1 MEHRDIA
8 VIGAGPAGAAV
19 AIQAARHGARVV
31 MFDKA
36 PCGRD
41 KVCGD
46 GLTPR
51 AVTALHDLGI
61 ALDDAHLIEGLRMIA
76 NKTERE
82 LPWPAGGRFAAHGAV
97 WPRRRL
103 DAYLVA
109 AAEEAGAEVIWETE
123 ALPVFDDDGSVI
135 GVEADGTRWIDGP
148 LTRAVKFGGI
158 CYLDEIVEARKDTTV
173 IIHPLTD
180 HRRSLTI
187 DKLGSTIDAADGF
200 LLVVSYNPGYQNAL
214 KDLKH
219 STRQRFVAL
228 EFDFPDEEH
237 EAQIIAHESGCEP
250 AIAERLARLGVKI
263 RNLREH
269 GLEEGAST
277 RMLIY
282 AGRLIKEGVSHR
294 RACQVSVTWGITD
307 DPQIQ
312 RSIDE
317 VVTSIFA

>member
-1 MEHRDIA
+1 MATKQEY
-8 VIGAGPAGAAV
+8 
-19 AIQAARHGARVV
+19 
-31 MFDKA
+31 
-36 PCGRD
+36 
-41 KVCGD
+41 
-46 GLTPR
+46 
-51 AVTALHDLGI
+51 
-61 ALDDAHLIEGLRMIA
+61 
-76 NKTERE
+76 TERNIE
-82 LPWPAGGRFAAHGAV
+82 EFYVADEPFYIPTSDEIEIFESAYRQRVPILLKGPTGTGKTRFVEHMAWRLTESLSPSKSKSASSNGSGQKLPLITVACHEDLTASDLVGRYL
-97 WPRRRL
+97 L
-103 DAYLVA
+103 D
-109 AAEEAGAEVIWETE
+109 
-123 ALPVFDDDGSVI
+123 
-135 GVEADGTRWIDGP
+135 ADGTRWIDGP
-148 LTRAVKFGGI
+148 LTRAVKSGGI

-187 DKLGSTIDAADGF
+187 DKLGTVINAADGF

-228 EFDFPDEEH
+228 EFDFPDEET
-237 EAQIIAHESGCEP
+237 EAQIIAHESGCDLDT
-250 AIAERLARLGVKI
+250 AERLARLGLKI

-307 DPQIQ
+307 DPQVQ

>member
-1 MEHRDIA
+1 MAIEQKYNEQNIEDYYVEKEPFYVPTSDEIDIFESAYRQRVPILLKGPTGTGKTRFVEHMAWRLSE
-8 VIGAGPAGAAV
+8 
-19 AIQAARHGARVV
+19 
-31 MFDKA
+31 
-36 PCGRD
+36 
-41 KVCGD
+41 
-46 GLTPR
+46 GLTARNP
-51 AVTALHDLGI
+51 G
-61 ALDDAHLIEGLRMIA
+61 
-76 NKTERE
+76 
-82 LPWPAGGRFAAHGAV
+82 
-97 WPRRRL
+97 
-103 DAYLVA
+103 A
-109 AAEEAGAEVIWETE
+109 AAENGAGEK
-123 ALPVFDDDGSVI
+123 LPLITVACHEDLTASDLVGRYLLD
-135 GVEADGTRWIDGP
+135 ADGTRWIDGP
-148 LTRAVKFGGI
+148 LTRAVKAGGI

-187 DKLGSTIDAADGF
+187 DKLGSTIEAADGF

-228 EFDFPDEEH
+228 EFDFPEEER
-237 EAQIIAHESGCEP
+237 EAQIIAHESGCDSDT
-250 AIAERLARLGVKI
+250 AERLARLGLKI

-282 AGRLIKEGVSHR
+282 AGRLIKEGVSQR

>member
-1 MEHRDIA
+1 MATKQEY
-8 VIGAGPAGAAV
+8 
-19 AIQAARHGARVV
+19 
-31 MFDKA
+31 
-36 PCGRD
+36 
-41 KVCGD
+41 
-46 GLTPR
+46 
-51 AVTALHDLGI
+51 
-61 ALDDAHLIEGLRMIA
+61 
-76 NKTERE
+76 TERNIE
-82 LPWPAGGRFAAHGAV
+82 EFYVADEPFYVPTSDEIEIFESAYRQRVPILLKGPTGTGKTRFVEHMAWRLTESLSPPKSKSASSNGSGQKLPLITVACHEDLTASDLVGRYL
-97 WPRRRL
+97 L
-103 DAYLVA
+103 D
-109 AAEEAGAEVIWETE
+109 
-123 ALPVFDDDGSVI
+123 
-135 GVEADGTRWIDGP
+135 ADGTRWIDGP
-148 LTRAVKFGGI
+148 LTRAVKSGGI

-180 HRRSLTI
+180 HRRSLSI
-187 DKLGSTIDAADGF
+187 DKLGTVINAADGF

-228 EFDFPDEEH
+228 EFDFPDEET
-237 EAQIIAHESGCEP
+237 EARIIAHESGCELDT
-250 AIAERLARLGVKI
+250 AERLARLGLKI

-307 DPQIQ
+307 DPQVQ

>member
-1 MEHRDIA
+1 MATKQEY
-8 VIGAGPAGAAV
+8 
-19 AIQAARHGARVV
+19 
-31 MFDKA
+31 
-36 PCGRD
+36 
-41 KVCGD
+41 
-46 GLTPR
+46 
-51 AVTALHDLGI
+51 
-61 ALDDAHLIEGLRMIA
+61 
-76 NKTERE
+76 TERNIE
-82 LPWPAGGRFAAHGAV
+82 EFYVSDEPFYVPTSDEIEIFESAYRQRVPILLKGPTGTGKTRFVEHMAWRLSESLSPTKSKSASSNGSAEKLPLLTVACHEDLTASDLVCRYL
-97 WPRRRL
+97 L
-103 DAYLVA
+103 D
-109 AAEEAGAEVIWETE
+109 
-123 ALPVFDDDGSVI
+123 
-135 GVEADGTRWIDGP
+135 ADGTRWIDGP
-148 LTRAVKFGGI
+148 LTRAVKSGGI

-187 DKLGSTIDAADGF
+187 DKLGTVINAADGF

-228 EFDFPDEEH
+228 EFDFPDEET
-237 EAQIIAHESGCEP
+237 EAQIIAHESGCDLEV
-250 AIAERLARLGVKI
+250 AERLARLGLKI

-307 DPQIQ
+307 DPQVQ

>member
-1 MEHRDIA
+1 MATKQEY
-8 VIGAGPAGAAV
+8 
-19 AIQAARHGARVV
+19 
-31 MFDKA
+31 
-36 PCGRD
+36 
-41 KVCGD
+41 
-46 GLTPR
+46 
-51 AVTALHDLGI
+51 
-61 ALDDAHLIEGLRMIA
+61 
-76 NKTERE
+76 TERNIE
-82 LPWPAGGRFAAHGAV
+82 EFYVSDEPFYVPTSDEIEIFESAYRQRVPILLKGPTGTGKTRFVEHMAWRLSESLSPTKSKSASSNGSAEKLPLITVACHEDLTASDLVGRYL
-97 WPRRRL
+97 L
-103 DAYLVA
+103 D
-109 AAEEAGAEVIWETE
+109 
-123 ALPVFDDDGSVI
+123 
-135 GVEADGTRWIDGP
+135 ADGTRWIDGP
-148 LTRAVKFGGI
+148 LTRAVKSGGI

-187 DKLGSTIDAADGF
+187 DKLGTVINAADGF

-228 EFDFPDEEH
+228 EFDFPDEET
-237 EAQIIAHESGCEP
+237 EAQIIAHESGCDLDV
-250 AIAERLARLGVKI
+250 AERLARLGLKI

-307 DPQIQ
+307 DPQVQ

>member
-1 MEHRDIA
+1 MATKQEY
-8 VIGAGPAGAAV
+8 
-19 AIQAARHGARVV
+19 
-31 MFDKA
+31 
-36 PCGRD
+36 
-41 KVCGD
+41 
-46 GLTPR
+46 
-51 AVTALHDLGI
+51 
-61 ALDDAHLIEGLRMIA
+61 
-76 NKTERE
+76 TERNIE
-82 LPWPAGGRFAAHGAV
+82 EFYVADEPFYVPTSDEIEIFESAYRQRVPILLKGPTGTGKTRFVEHMA
-97 WPRRRL
+97 WRL
-103 DAYLVA
+103 
-109 AAEEAGAEVIWETE
+109 TE
-123 ALPVFDDDGSVI
+123 SLSPPKSKSASSNGSVQKLPLI
-135 GVEADGTRWIDGP
+135 TVACHEDLTASDLVGRYLLDADGTRWIDGP
-148 LTRAVKFGGI
+148 LTRAVKSGGI

-187 DKLGSTIDAADGF
+187 DKLGTVINAADGF

-228 EFDFPDEEH
+228 EFDFPDEET
-237 EAQIIAHESGCEP
+237 EARIIAHESGCDLDT
-250 AIAERLARLGVKI
+250 AERLARLGLKI

-307 DPQIQ
+307 DPQVQ

>member
-1 MEHRDIA
+1 MATQQDYKQRNVEEYFVTEEPYYVPTSDEIEIFESAYRQRVPILLKGPTGTGKTRFVEHMAWRLSE
-8 VIGAGPAGAAV
+8 
-19 AIQAARHGARVV
+19 
-31 MFDKA
+31 
-36 PCGRD
+36 
-41 KVCGD
+41 
-46 GLTPR
+46 GLTARNPGQKSQNGINQQLPLITV
-51 AVTALHDLGI
+51 ACHEDLTASDLVGRYL
-61 ALDDAHLIEGLRMIA
+61 LD
-76 NKTERE
+76 
-82 LPWPAGGRFAAHGAV
+82 
-97 WPRRRL
+97 
-103 DAYLVA
+103 
-109 AAEEAGAEVIWETE
+109 
-123 ALPVFDDDGSVI
+123 
-135 GVEADGTRWIDGP
+135 ADGTRWIDGP
-148 LTRAVKFGGI
+148 LTRAVKAGGI

-180 HRRSLTI
+180 HRRTLTI
-187 DKLGSTIDAADGF
+187 DKLGTVIDAADGF
-200 LLVVSYNPGYQNAL
+200 LLVISYNPGYQNAL

-228 EFDFPDEEH
+228 EFDFPNEEN
-237 EAQIIAHESGCEP
+237 EAKIIAFESGCDIE
-250 AIAERLARLGVKI
+250 IAEQLARLGVKI

-307 DPQIQ
+307 DPQVQ